1 MLETIDSISKETIKN
16 LCKSWKCK
24 KTDDLIKKTSNSM
37 LVTTEFF
44 NLRDEAKNIYYY
56 ILNNSTKNLYAA
68 DIAYKIGYDQKQLSV
83 FFDFLFEIENAGF
96 IYLKKKRMRLNSN
109 DDSIHILP
117 TIKDI
122 LLSRFSNTDEIDAIN
137 ASYNLE
143 ASKKYDKEIM
153 ALYKESDYLDLSN
166 YKNILDKDI
175 ILALAKANIITLTF
189 KHDKKEKIIQTLI
202 KLNNTKLIK
211 AIKKDIASKIE
222 KSELIYN
229 HLNIIS
235 SIDSFIYSVES
246 EKMKPYLDSESI
258 VESIS
263 LNSISNNLLYKI
275 CYSIGIIKIDSKN
288 NLSIDYENLTRFSNE
303 SIYSRR
309 DHLLDSYFS
318 EYQECIKEIILIIN
332 DSKDIASCKDIYD
345 AIRLKNDMNYS
356 IETLEYSIYIIFIL
370 GLAKAAFYKNEII
383 ALSKIKTKHKSR
395 CIINGNFEVTLINHE
410 GFSEEFVY
418 MCSLY
423 FNLDKN
429 GSVYLFKITEDS
441 ILKGK
446 TLIEDSSIYSFY
458 NFLEELRN
466 VLKKDSLDIPNHLE
480 VSMTRWYEKSTKAY
494 LYEDTML
501 INIKNSY
508 KLEEIIHDAKR
519 KGIDIMP
526 ISNDYAIIKSNVSR
540 HNLIKFLRT
549 KKIIIIPQSN

>member
-24 KTDDLIKKTSNSM
+24 KTDDLIKKTSNPM

-44 NLRDEAKNIYYY
+44 NLRNEAKNIYYY
-56 ILNNSTKNLYAA
+56 ILKNSTKNLYAA
-68 DIAYKIGYDQKQLSV
+68 DIAYKIGYDQKQLNI

-122 LLSRFSNTDEIDAIN
+122 LLSRFSNTDEIEPIN
-137 ASYNLE
+137 TSYNLE
-143 ASKKYDKEIM
+143 TYKKYKKEIII
-153 ALYKESDYLDLSN
+153 LYKESDYVELGN
-166 YKNILDKDI
+166 YKNILNKDI
-175 ILALAKANIITLTF
+175 VLTLTKANIITLIF
-189 KHDKKEKIIQTLI
+189 KHDKKEKTIETFI

-211 AIKKDIASKIE
+211 AIKKDITSKID

-235 SIDSFIYSVES
+235 NIDSFIYCVES
-246 EKMKPYLDSESI
+246 EKMKPYLDDESI
-258 VESIS
+258 IESIS
-263 LNSISNNLLYKI
+263 INGVSNYLLYKI
-275 CYSIGIIKIDSKN
+275 CSSIGIIKIDSKN
-288 NLSIDYENLTRFSNE
+288 NLSIDYENLTRFLNE

-309 DHLLDSYFS
+309 DHLLNHYFS
-318 EYQECIKEIILIIN
+318 EYKECIKEIILIVN
-332 DSKDIASCKDIYD
+332 DSKSTVSCKYIYD
-345 AIRLKNDMNYS
+345 EIRLKSDMNYS
-356 IETLEYSIYIIFIL
+356 IEKLESSIHIIFIL
-370 GLAKAAFYKNEII
+370 GFAKAVFYKDEII

-395 CIINGNFEVTLINHE
+395 CVINGNFEVTLINHE
-410 GFSEEFVY
+410 VFSEEFVY

-423 FNLDKN
+423 FNIDKN

-446 TLIEDSSIYSFY
+446 TLVEDSSVYSFY

-519 KGIDIMP
+519 KGIDIIP
-526 ISNDYAIIKSNVSR
+526 ISSDYAIIKSNVSR